1 VKNTN
6 LLLTF
11 LFRTILYTFHFSL
24 FVFHSCEA
32 SLTGGDQMIKQIA
45 WNTFKN
51 TGNIDTFLELKQV
64 TDIEEEIKE
73 GTYGDDQNKWS
84 NNGRKA
90 GGRF

>member
-1 VKNTN
+1 
-6 LLLTF
+6 
-11 LFRTILYTFHFSL
+11 
-24 FVFHSCEA
+24 
-32 SLTGGDQMIKQIA
+32 MIKQIA

-84 NNGRKA
+84 NNSRKA